1 MDSASEL
8 IRAVSIFAI
17 PVLFAITLH
26 EAAHGYAARHFG
38 DHTAAALGRIS
49 LNPLR
54 HIDPVGTLLIP
65 ILLLA
70 VSGGSLLFG
79 WAKPVPVNFSA
90 LRNPKQDMLWV
101 AAAGPA
107 ANLAQALFWGLVL
120 RLGLW
125 MGGDANPLGVP
136 NGVHALA
143 VPMVLM
149 GAAGI
154 VVNVAL
160 MVLNLLPLP
169 PLDGGRMVVSLLPER
184 QAWQFARLERWGFL
198 ILIVLLATG
207 LLGSLMWPLVSTS
220 AALVGQLFGVSLQ
233 QLVGLINAI

>member
-26 EAAHGYAARHFG
+26 EAAHGYVARYFG
-38 DHTAAALGRIS
+38 DTTAAALGRIS
-49 LNPLR
+49 LNPAR
-54 HIDPVGTLLIP
+54 HIDPVGTLLVP
-65 ILLLA
+65 ILLLTL
-70 VSGGSLLFG
+70 SGGSLLFG

-90 LRNPKQDMLWV
+90 LRHPKQDMLWV

-107 ANLAQALFWGLVL
+107 ANLVQALFWGLML

-125 MGGDANPLGVP
+125 AGGDADPLGV
-136 NGVHALA
+136 GDRLHALA
-143 VPMVLM
+143 VPLVLM

-154 VVNVAL
+154 IVNLGL
-160 MVLNLLPLP
+160 MVLNLMPLP
-169 PLDGGRMVVSLLPER
+169 PLDGGRIVVSLLPDR

-198 ILIVLLATG
+198 ILVILLVTG
-207 LLGSLMWPLVSTS
+207 LLGSLIWPLVAGS
-220 AALVGQLFGVSLQ
+220 AALVGKLFGVSLQ
-233 QLVGLINAI
+233 QLIGLVNAI

>member
-1 MDSASEL
+1 MDSVSEL

-26 EAAHGYAARHFG
+26 EAAHGYVARHFG
-38 DHTAAALGRIS
+38 DTTAAAMGRIS
-49 LNPLR
+49 LNPAR
-54 HIDPVGTLLIP
+54 HIDPVGTLLVP
-65 ILLLA
+65 ILLLTL
-70 VSGGSLLFG
+70 SGGSLLFG

-90 LRNPKQDMLWV
+90 LRRPKQDMLWV

-107 ANLAQALFWGLVL
+107 ANLLQALLWGLVL

-125 MGGDANPLGVP
+125 AGGDTDPVGLGD
-136 NGVHALA
+136 GLHALT

-154 VVNVAL
+154 IVNLAL

-169 PLDGGRMVVSLLPER
+169 PLDGGRMVVSLLPDR

-198 ILIVLLATG
+198 ILIVLLVTG
-207 LLGSLMWPLVSTS
+207 LLGSLIWPLVAGS
-220 AALVGQLFGVSLQ
+220 AALVGKLFGVSLQ
-233 QLVGLINAI
+233 QLIGLINAI